1 MTIAKTGK
9 KRFLACLP
17 LLHLLA
23 LAVVAAAIAAVAVV
37 VAAVVVEAVV
47 AEALAVEAVVA
58 VVPVEVGNY
67 PQRIYL
73 PANSNIVTAW
83 S

>member
-1 MTIAKTGK
+1 VTIAKTGK

-37 VAAVVVEAVV
+37 VEAVV
-47 AEALAVEAVVA
+47 AEALAVEAVAAAVA
-58 VVPVEVGNY
+58 VGVGNY

-73 PANSNIVTAW
+73 PG
-83 S
+83 

>member
-37 VAAVVVEAVV
+37 VAAVV
-47 AEALAVEAVVA
+47 AEALAVEAVAAAVA
-58 VVPVEVGNY
+58 VGVGNY
-67 PQRIYL
+67 PQRVYL
-73 PANSNIVTAW
+73 PS
-83 S
+83 

>member
-37 VAAVVVEAVV
+37 VEAVV
-47 AEALAVEAVVA
+47 AEALAVEAVAAAVA
-58 VVPVEVGNY
+58 VGVGNY

-73 PANSNIVTAW
+73 PG
-83 S
+83 

>member
-1 MTIAKTGK
+1 VTIAKTGK

-37 VAAVVVEAVV
+37 VEAVV

-58 VVPVEVGNY
+58 EALAVEAVAAAVAVGVGNY

-73 PANSNIVTAW
+73 PG
-83 S
+83 

>member
-1 MTIAKTGK
+1 VTIAKTGK

-37 VAAVVVEAVV
+37 VAAVV
-47 AEALAVEAVVA
+47 AEALAVEAVAAAVA
-58 VVPVEVGNY
+58 VGVGNY

-73 PANSNIVTAW
+73 PG
-83 S
+83 